1 MTIDEAISHCLKV
14 AAQQE
19 ISTDDRKMYLEMLGE
34 YYKGF
39 EEGCQQCAAEHRQLA
54 EWLTDYKNLRE
65 ENKVLTQKCDRLIQ
79 EKGELLKKSEQI
91 GEYKRL
97 LKGAVEDFA
106 VYGALK
112 DLSAEQ
118 RVQNP
123 DWQKFIRVFDVLD
136 HQWRYATEALNLLG
150 GE

>member
-1 MTIDEAISHCLKV
+1 MTIDEAIAHCLKV
-14 AAQQE
+14 AEQQE
-19 ISTDDRKMYLEMLGE
+19 ISADDREMYSEMLGE
-34 YYKGF
+34 DYRGF

-54 EWLTDYKNLRE
+54 EWLTNYKNLQE
-65 ENKVLTQKCDRLIQ
+65 ENKVLTQECDRLIK
-79 EKGELLKKSEQI
+79 EKSELLKKSEQI

-150 GE
+150 GD

>member
-1 MTIDEAISHCLKV
+1 MTIDEAVKKLLDEAK
-14 AAQQE
+14 QQ
-19 ISTDDRKMYLEMLGE
+19 DKCADNYVRMD
-34 YYKGF
+34 YYSEATPPEVRRQHAK
-39 EEGCQQCAAEHRQLA
+39 ECRQLA
-54 EWLTDYKNLRE
+54 EWLMDYKNLQE
-65 ENKVLTQKCDRLIQ
+65 ENKVLTQECDRLIK

-106 VYGALK
+106 VYSALK
-112 DLSAEQ
+112 DLTAEQ

-150 GE
+150 GD